1 MSNIFDAV
9 KKYVRMDLSI
19 LNNNGKCPTKEDL
32 PEIIKRV
39 LDRLIE
45 NPHPFTKEQVL
56 SVELQKVISHFN
68 TSIPTKL
75 GATLVLD
82 GGSSNHKEWLEIAD
96 RTNWNF
102 EKRFKEYLSEELDY
116 GPEVVEDINKA
127 ADKILSKL
135 ENPKKEGIWR
145 RQGLVFGNVQSG
157 KTTNYSSLI
166 NKAADAG
173 YKRIIILGGLTK
185 HLRAQTQ
192 IAVEEFFV
200 GTKTKTKIQPEEG
213 PVGVGLFTDYNLKV
227 TSITNRDD
235 NGDFRKKTLE
245 GILNANFSSD
255 PMLFVVQKNPTTL
268 ANLIKFFD
276 QKNCTEGED
285 FPLLL
290 IDDECDNGS
299 VNTNKQDK
307 NPTKINNSIR
317 ILLSLFKRS
326 AYVAYTATPFANIF
340 ITSEPSKI
348 KYTFKGKVLRDE
360 AGDIVWEFNKNIPTQ
375 KLEEIEKIFYAKDLF
390 PEDFIINLPSNN
402 NYIGAKKLFNI
413 PDDLDESVET
423 DPLPVVRTFE
433 NDLLHGD
440 EKLKKLERDWI
451 PPRHKTTH
459 TFEYDKDPN
468 EMSPTLKYAIK
479 SFFLSIAAK
488 NIRVGK
494 NDHNTMLINITNWKD
509 TQQQVV
515 ELVNN
520 EIVDLKA
527 AIKGNFTSIMQEFQ
541 ELWEKDFERTTTQ
554 LNNMLSEGSI
564 DLNQETNFEVYSWEK
579 IKEQLMSNSI
589 EKIEIHKVYGNNK
602 DVLLY
607 GPYKDVGLNVIAI
620 GAIKLSR
627 GLVLKS
633 LTISYF
639 KRPAKQYDTLLQMG
653 RWFGYRP
660 NYFDLCRLMLDESL
674 LERFEKSAWAS
685 ELLKKDF
692 EIMIGNGGTPRD
704 WGHRVRTFPE
714 ADQLI
719 PTSKNKMLSATIYNL
734 SFAGLQKQTTRWNL
748 ENDLCKKNILNL
760 EKLIKQL
767 GANKTYKTEKI
778 KKRKYFHLWKDV
790 NSDILKD
797 FLKNYNSP
805 LLIEKN
811 ARKNELM
818 EFINKCNQEGKIK
831 NWDIFIKGIDNDND
845 LYELGGLKINLLER
859 NPFSGRSI
867 NVLRENFHYKKV
879 NKKKEFLKKAFLDT
893 TDERLTKYY
902 YLGGIADKDLFD
914 IIEDEELLN
923 RAMNKTIKSWKSKK
937 DSTVAKPSKPSEEFI
952 RNSMHNEKGFFGIYL
967 FDPKKSRD
975 SVLKELYK
983 NQTYPMIG
991 YSINFPGELDVTYQ
1005 YIVNKQKQLEL
1016 GISEEDEDMEE
1027 EEIA

>member
-1 MSNIFDAV
+1 MSNVFEAI

-32 PEIIKRV
+32 PEIVERV
-39 LDRLIE
+39 FDRLVE
-45 NPHPFTKEQVL
+45 NPHPFTKEQIL
-56 SVELQKVISHFN
+56 SVDLKKIINHFLS
-68 TSIPTKL
+68 TIPTKL
-75 GATLVLD
+75 GVTLVLD
-82 GGSSNHKEWLEIAD
+82 GGSSSHKKWLEIAD

-116 GPEVVEDINKA
+116 GSEVVDDINNA

-135 ENPKKEGIWR
+135 ENPKKEGVWR

-157 KTTNYSSLI
+157 KTTSYSALI

-192 IAVEEFFV
+192 IALEKFFV
-200 GTKTKTKIQPEEG
+200 GVKTRTKIQPEEG
-213 PVGVGLFTDYNLKV
+213 PVGVGLLTDYNLKV

-245 GILNANFSSD
+245 GILNVNFSND
-255 PMLFVVQKNPTTL
+255 PMLFVVQKNKTTL
-268 ANLIKFFD
+268 ENLIKFFD
-276 QKNCTEGED
+276 QKNCNEGED

-299 VNTNKQDK
+299 VNTNKQDR
-307 NPTKINNSIR
+307 NPTQLNNAIR

-326 AYVAYTATPFANIF
+326 AYIAYTATPFANIF
-340 ITSEPSKI
+340 INPESSQI

-360 AGDIVWEFNKNIPTQ
+360 NGDIIWEFNRNTPVQ
-375 KLEEIEKIFYAKDLF
+375 KLEEVEKIFQAKDLF
-390 PEDFIINLPSNN
+390 PEDFIVNLPSNN

-413 PDDLDESVET
+413 PDDLDESADTE
-423 DPLPVVRTFE
+423 PLPVVRTFE
-433 NDLLHGD
+433 NDILYGD
-440 EKLKKLERDWI
+440 TELIRLEREWI

-459 TFEYDKDPN
+459 TFKYNNDPY

-488 NIRVGK
+488 NIRVDK

-520 EIVDLKA
+520 EIIDLKA
-527 AIKGNFTSIMQEFQ
+527 AIKGNFPSIMKEFQ
-541 ELWEKDFERTTTQ
+541 EIWEKDFQKTTVRI
-554 LNNMLSEGSI
+554 NEMLDEGLI
-564 DLNQETNFEVYSWEK
+564 DLNQEINFEVYSWEK
-579 IKEQLMSNSI
+579 IKEQLISHSI

-607 GPYKDVGLNVIAI
+607 EPYKDVGLNVIAI

-627 GLVLKS
+627 GLVLEN

-692 EIMIGNGGTPRD
+692 EVMIGSGGTPRD

-719 PTSKNKMLSATIYNL
+719 PTSKNKMLSATVYNL

-760 EKLIKQL
+760 EKLIQHL
-767 GANKTYKTEKI
+767 DI
-778 KKRKYFHLWKDV
+778 KKIYQTDKMKSRKYFHLWKDV
-790 NSDILKD
+790 NSKVLKD
-797 FLKNYNSP
+797 FLQDYESP

-811 ARKNELM
+811 ARKNELI

-831 NWDIFIKGIDNDND
+831 TWDIYIKGIESEKD
-845 LYELGGLKINLLER
+845 LYELGGIKINLLER

-867 NVLRENFHYKKV
+867 NVLRENFHYAKI
-879 NKKKEFLKKAFLDT
+879 NKKKVFLENAFLDT
-893 TDERLTKYY
+893 VDEKLTKYF
-902 YLGGIADKDLFD
+902 YLGGVADRDLFD
-914 IIEDEELLN
+914 IIEDDILLN
-923 RAMNKTIKSWKSKK
+923 DAMKKTIDAWEDKK
-937 DSTVAKPSKPSEEFI
+937 DLALAKPSKPSEEFI
-952 RNSMHNEKGFFGIYL
+952 RNLMHSGKGVFGIYL
-967 FDPKKSRD
+967 FDPKKSQD
-975 SVLKELYK
+975 PVLKELYK
-983 NQTYPMIG
+983 KQDYPLVG
-991 YSINFPGELDVTYQ
+991 YSINFPGKLDVTYQ
-1005 YIVNKQKQLEL
+1005 YFVNKQKQLEL
-1016 GISEEDEDMEE
+1016 GIAEEDEDMEE
-1027 EEIA
+1027 ESDT